1 MMAPPRQRTATAL
14 DDSRSEASSSTRER
28 HGTPPKGRRP
38 AKPPVAISAVSSKEM
53 KSVASTVPAHA
64 DAEQSGILSGIPW
77 SAMPLSVLHEY
88 RHAYNLPSPSAYS
101 SEISSIVL
109 SQGIGLRSPTA
120 IAARRAQFSRS
131 HHHKPNGV
139 SQSSKRGKE
148 LAGASRDEGGTNGS
162 CRVNRRDNSERHK
175 DAGLE
180 LHQIRGQGRVSKDQ
194 LAMSVRK
201 HFNNVALVEQDAIA
215 RFLYKVREEGKGR
228 EFRLRFKP

>member
-1 MMAPPRQRTATAL
+1 
-14 DDSRSEASSSTRER
+14 
-28 HGTPPKGRRP
+28 
-38 AKPPVAISAVSSKEM
+38 
-53 KSVASTVPAHA
+53 
-64 DAEQSGILSGIPW
+64 
-77 SAMPLSVLHEY
+77 MPLSVLHEY
-88 RHAYNLPSPSAYS
+88 RHAYNLACPSAYS
-101 SEISSIVL
+101 SQISSIVL

-131 HHHKPNGV
+131 HHKSNGV

-148 LAGASRDEGGTNGS
+148 LAGASRDESSTNDGS
-162 CRVNRRDNSERHK
+162 GANRRDNSEKQK

-180 LHQIRGQGRVSKDQ
+180 LHQIRGQGRVGKDQ

-228 EFRLRFKP
+228 EFRLKFKP